1 MDSFGWIWQLLAP
14 QGEFCRRMGA
24 CRRLWDSFDLEKQRA
39 IYRTIRDKLAA
50 GEFVSEN
57 PYYAIYDNA
66 YPPRKKQQRVM
77 SYADYYAKYGTTE
90 ERDGWKMVKPEKAGD
105 PPVHYVK
112 N

>member
-1 MDSFGWIWQLLAP
+1 MDMAITGSARGILSAHGGLQA
-14 QGEFCRRMGA
+14 
-24 CRRLWDSFDLEKQRA
+24 KQRA

-66 YPPRKKQQRVM
+66 YPPRKRQRVM

-90 ERDGWKMVKPEKAGD
+90 ERDGWKMANPTGQKVI
-105 PPVHYVK
+105 YVK
-112 N
+112 S